1 MVVACLQCRVTFNKE
16 SFHTKEHSVDVSQ
29 VPLSSGTTQHTAQ
42 TPTGVYLIMG
52 PDRFKQAF
60 YLNYFRTY
68 FKNQQQ
74 TPCCHAIERFD
85 ASETAVK
92 DVVACCASFSLF
104 SSLRLIE
111 CHNVDAYKKSDIDAL
126 LNYCKQA
133 SPSSVLLLVSSS
145 MMSSSR
151 LCKTLLALDTKR
163 VMSCP
168 ALSKKELVSWIATR
182 THAHGLE
189 CSASVCNAIMD
200 ACGTDTAH
208 IDSEI
213 SRIALSTSTKQFH
226 DVADI
231 APFLPQIDDSG
242 WWICTDALMQRNT
255 ARALAYVR
263 AHPESVFNL
272 LQRIQEHLEK
282 LLYIHHCTNTH
293 TTPKLTEQ
301 FGGSSWQ
308 YRSYP
313 RFAQNFTTGE
323 LAHLYVRSCEL
334 DEVMKSGKNPV
345 YSFMLFVLLFK
356 AG

>member
-1 MVVACLQCRVTFNKE
+1 MT
-16 SFHTKEHSVDVSQ
+16 VSQ
-29 VPLSSGTTQHTAQ
+29 ASSLSGTTQHPAQ

-68 FKNQQQ
+68 FKEQHTEQQQ
-74 TPCCHAIERFD
+74 TPSSRTIERFD

-92 DVVACCASFSLF
+92 DVLACCASFSLF

-111 CHNVDAYKKSDIDAL
+111 CHNVDAYKKADVDAL
-126 LNYCKQA
+126 LDYCKEA

-145 MMSSSR
+145 MMSASR
-151 LCKTLLALDTKR
+151 LCKTLLALDKKR
-163 VMSCP
+163 VMPCP
-168 ALSKKELVSWIATR
+168 ALSKKELASWIATR
-182 THAHGLE
+182 THAHGLD
-189 CSASVCNAIMD
+189 CSASVCSAIMD

-213 SRIALSTSTKQFH
+213 ARIALSTSAKQFR

-231 APFLPQIDDSG
+231 APFLPQTDDSG
-242 WWICTDALMQRNT
+242 WWICTDALMQRDT
-255 ARALAYVR
+255 ARALAYIS
-263 AHPESVFNL
+263 AHPDSVFNL

-282 LLYIHHCTNTH
+282 LLYLHHCTNTH
-293 TTPKLTEQ
+293 TTPQLTEQ

-308 YRSYP
+308 YRSFP
-313 RFAQNFTTGE
+313 RFAQNFTTAE
-323 LAHLYVRSCEL
+323 LEHLYVRSCEL